1 MAEDEQPLASRRR
14 VPRAFARTAAIV
26 VKETRELLRDPVYLG
41 LSFVIP
47 LIMIL
52 LFGFGLSLDVKN
64 LPLVFADHDRSPYS
78 RDYIDAYVHS
88 EYFNLIGVETDPAR
102 LDRLLR
108 AGTARVIIDI
118 PPDFGRRIAGSEPV
132 SVGVVVDGSF
142 PTRAGVIDGYVTAVN
157 ALYNQRLLGQVR
169 GEATV
174 LPVQMDLSV
183 WYNPSLESKNTIV
196 PGLLVLI
203 LMLFPAIL
211 GALLVVREKESGTI
225 FNFFASPV
233 RRGEIIL
240 GKLLPYLAVALLDYL
255 MIFVLSLLVF
265 RVRFVGSALV
275 LSLGALLYSVC
286 TIGIG
291 MLISILTRTQLA
303 AMLVTFLT
311 TVTPAFNYSG
321 FITPVGAMDRLGQLI
336 AQFIPAT
343 HFMSVVRGSYMK
355 GLGLGFYWPQ
365 LAALA
370 VYTLVVYGLCWVFLK
385 KRIG

>member
-1 MAEDEQPLASRRR
+1 MPEPLH
-14 VPRAFARTAAIV
+14 RTAAIV
-26 VKETRELLRDPVYLG
+26 VKETRELLRDPIYLG

-47 LIMIL
+47 MVMIL

-78 RDYIDAYVHS
+78 RDYIDGFTHS
-88 EYFNLIGVETDPAR
+88 EYFTLVGIETDPATLER
-102 LDRLLR
+102 WLR
-108 AGTARVIIDI
+108 SGRARVIIDL
-118 PPDFGRRIAGSEPV
+118 PPDFGRRIASGRPV
-132 SVGVVVDGSF
+132 NVGVTIDGSF
-142 PTRAGVIDGYVTAVN
+142 PSRAGVINGYVAAIN
-157 ALYNQRLLGQVR
+157 ALHNQRLLRQAR
-169 GEATV
+169 GTDSV

-211 GALLVVREKESGTI
+211 GALLIAREKESGTI
-225 FNFFASPV
+225 FNFYASPV

-255 MIFVLSLLVF
+255 LIYAVSRLVF
-265 RVRFVGSALV
+265 DVRFVGSVAL
-275 LSLGALLYSVC
+275 LSVGAVLYSVC

-291 MLISILTRTQLA
+291 LLISILCRSQLA
-303 AMLVTFLT
+303 AMLTTFLV

-321 FITPVGAMDRLGQLI
+321 FLTPVAAMDEVGQLI

-343 HFMSVVRGSYMK
+343 HFMTVVRGCYLK
-355 GLGLGFYWPQ
+355 GLGLDFYWPN
-365 LAALA
+365 LAALCLYA
-370 VYTLVVYGLCWVFLK
+370 AVVYGLCGALLR

>member
-1 MAEDEQPLASRRR
+1 MSEPLR
-14 VPRAFARTAAIV
+14 RTAAIV
-26 VKETRELLRDPVYLG
+26 VKETRELLRDPIYLG

-47 LIMIL
+47 MVMIL

-78 RDYIDAYVHS
+78 RDYIDGFTHS
-88 EYFNLIGVETDPAR
+88 EYFTLVGIETDPATLER
-102 LDRLLR
+102 WLR
-108 AGTARVIIDI
+108 SGRARVIIDL
-118 PPDFGRRIAGSEPV
+118 PPDFGRRIASGRPV
-132 SVGVVVDGSF
+132 SVGVTIDGSF
-142 PTRAGVIDGYVTAVN
+142 PTRAGVINGYVAAIN
-157 ALYNQRLLGQVR
+157 ALYNRQLLRLAR
-169 GEATV
+169 GDDTI
-174 LPVQMDLSV
+174 LPVQMDMSV

-211 GALLVVREKESGTI
+211 GALLIAREKESGTI
-225 FNFFASPV
+225 FNFYASPV

-255 MIFVLSLLVF
+255 LIYAVSRLVF
-265 RVRFVGSALV
+265 DVRFVGSVAL
-275 LSLGALLYSVC
+275 LSLGAVLYSVC

-291 MLISILTRTQLA
+291 LLISILSRSQLA
-303 AMLVTFLT
+303 AMLTTFLV

-321 FITPVGAMDRLGQLI
+321 FLTPVAAMDRVGQLI

-343 HFMSVVRGSYMK
+343 HFMTLVRGCYLK
-355 GLGLGFYWPQ
+355 GLGLDFYWPN
-365 LAALA
+365 LAALGLYA
-370 VYTLVVYGLCWVFLK
+370 TVVYGLCWALLR

>member
-1 MAEDEQPLASRRR
+1 MSEPLR
-14 VPRAFARTAAIV
+14 RTAAIV
-26 VKETRELLRDPVYLG
+26 VKETRELLRDPIYLG

-47 LIMIL
+47 MVMIL

-78 RDYIDAYVHS
+78 RDYIDGFTHS
-88 EYFNLIGVETDPAR
+88 EYFTLVGIETDPATLER
-102 LDRLLR
+102 WLR
-108 AGTARVIIDI
+108 SGRARVIIDL
-118 PPDFGRRIAGSEPV
+118 PPDFGRRIASGRPV
-132 SVGVVVDGSF
+132 SVGVTIDGSF
-142 PTRAGVIDGYVTAVN
+142 PTRAGVINGYVAAIN
-157 ALYNQRLLGQVR
+157 ALYNRQLLRLAR
-169 GEATV
+169 GDDTI
-174 LPVQMDLSV
+174 LPVQMDMSV

-211 GALLVVREKESGTI
+211 GALLIAREKESGTI
-225 FNFFASPV
+225 FNFYASPV

-255 MIFVLSLLVF
+255 LIYAVSRLVF
-265 RVRFVGSALV
+265 DVRFVGSVAL
-275 LSLGALLYSVC
+275 LSLGAVLYSVC

-291 MLISILTRTQLA
+291 LLISILSRSQLA
-303 AMLVTFLT
+303 AMLTTFLV

-321 FITPVGAMDRLGQLI
+321 FLTPVAAMDRVGQLI

-343 HFMSVVRGSYMK
+343 HFMTLVRGCYLK
-355 GLGLGFYWPQ
+355 GLGLDFYWPN
-365 LAALA
+365 LAALGLYA
-370 VYTLVVYGLCWVFLK
+370 AVVYGLCWALLR

>member
-1 MAEDEQPLASRRR
+1 MPECLR
-14 VPRAFARTAAIV
+14 RTAAIV
-26 VKETRELLRDPVYLG
+26 VKETRELLRDPIYLG

-47 LIMIL
+47 MVMIL

-78 RDYIDAYVHS
+78 RDYIDGFTHS
-88 EYFNLIGVETDPAR
+88 EYFTLVAIETDPATLER
-102 LDRLLR
+102 WLR
-108 AGTARVIIDI
+108 SGRARVIIDL
-118 PPDFGRRIAGSEPV
+118 PPDFGRRIASRQPV
-132 SVGVVVDGSF
+132 SVGVTIDGSF
-142 PTRAGVIDGYVTAVN
+142 PTRAGVINGYVAAVN
-157 ALYNQRLLGQVR
+157 ALHNQRLLRLAR
-169 GEATV
+169 GEDTI
-174 LPVQMDLSV
+174 LPVQMDMSI

-211 GALLVVREKESGTI
+211 GALLIAREKESGTI
-225 FNFFASPV
+225 FNFYASPV

-255 MIFVLSLLVF
+255 LIYAVSRLVF
-265 RVRFVGSALV
+265 DVRFVGSVAL
-275 LSLGALLYSVC
+275 LSLGAALYSVC

-291 MLISILTRTQLA
+291 LLISILSRSQLA
-303 AMLVTFLT
+303 AMLTTFLV

-321 FITPVGAMDRLGQLI
+321 FLTPVAAMDQLGQLI

-343 HFMSVVRGSYMK
+343 HFMTLVRGCYLK
-355 GLGLGFYWPQ
+355 GLGLDLYWSN
-365 LAALA
+365 LVALGLYAA
-370 VYTLVVYGLCWVFLK
+370 VVYGLCWALLR